1 MEFTLDVKCA
11 GDETRLV
18 TTADLKSSDLRVV
31 PVTSRNRDTD
41 PNDYGET
48 EGNFT
53 IKTVDLNGFA
63 NGVSNCTLLT
73 YFYRVYS
80 TAGWDYSTAGWDTY
94 LPALILVHINLH
106 KHIQKYLRIAV

>member
-53 IKTVDLNGFA
+53 IKTVDLNGSA
-63 NGVSNCTLLT
+63 NGISNCTLLT
-73 YFYRVYS
+73 YFYRV
-80 TAGWDYSTAGWDTY
+80 YSTAGWDTY

>member
-1 MEFTLDVKCA
+1 MDVKCA

-53 IKTVDLNGFA
+53 ITTVDLNGSA
-63 NGVSNCTLLT
+63 NCILT
-73 YFYRVYS
+73 YFYCV
-80 TAGWDYSTAGWDTY
+80 YSTAGWDTY
-94 LPALILVHINLH
+94 LPALILVHKNLH